1 MQKSFYTNVMVR
13 GDSILYRGMENGR
26 RVKRKVPF
34 TPTLYVPT
42 EKKTEWKSLDGR
54 YMEEFR
60 VGSIYETNKFIK
72 EHRNTAG
79 LEIHGNTDYAYSYI
93 AQEFSGE
100 VEYDIMILS
109 LHILIL
115 KLKQK
120 RASQIIK
127 TQMKE

>member
-60 VGSIYETNKFIK
+60 VGAELFM
-72 EHRNTAG
+72 A
-79 LEIHGNTDYAYSYI
+79 
-93 AQEFSGE
+93 
-100 VEYDIMILS
+100 
-109 LHILIL
+109 
-115 KLKQK
+115 
-120 RASQIIK
+120 
-127 TQMKE
+127 